1 MMERAN
7 SGAPDPNPAIGN
19 LAKQLSRQLWLNY
32 MYPSNIIRLAL
43 AAAILAVVTFAS
55 SVAQSAD
62 RLTGS
67 LLKGDAMHQAAE
79 SMLADIQQASWVR
92 DGNSK
97 HVIYVYFDPNCPY
110 CRRVYDG
117 LRTQV
122 EFGNVELRWIPIAVL
137 TTTSPG
143 KAAAILEA
151 TDPTAAL
158 RRNEEQFSTE
168 TGSLGGIEE
177 ELLPRKDTL
186 ARLDRNLALLRRSGR
201 DNIPALLFRDAR
213 HQAQFIVGAPPQA
226 TLLKIVSDLE

>member
-1 MMERAN
+1 MYLPNTIRSVLASVMFAALFAGGN
-7 SGAPDPNPAIGN
+7 AAPA
-19 LAKQLSRQLWLNY
+19 
-32 MYPSNIIRLAL
+32 
-43 AAAILAVVTFAS
+43 
-55 SVAQSAD
+55 AD
-62 RLTGS
+62 RLSGS
-67 LLKGDAMHQAAE
+67 LLQGGAMQQTAE
-79 SMLADIQQASWVR
+79 SMLTDIAQASWVR
-92 DGNSK
+92 DGNSR

-117 LRTQV
+117 LRRQV
-122 EFGNVELRWIPIAVL
+122 ERGEVELRWIPIAVL
-137 TTTSPG
+137 TITSLG

-151 TDPTAAL
+151 ADPTAAL
-158 RRNEEQFSTE
+158 HRNEEHFSTE

-201 DNIPALLFRDAR
+201 DNVPALLFRNAR